1 MRLQQHG
8 GEKAALLVP
17 VTGIVECEA
26 RLHQPTHRH
35 FGPGHRCQLQVRHGA
50 DALQQ
55 LRALDGGRQ
64 GQVGQAP
71 QQGRLVPLKGIPWN
85 RGGFQQHRQVMCGHA
100 GRLDQATHTGSQ
112 VQVQRWCVAQEL
124 GVCALQPGLQHPG
137 RVIGVGGV
145 FQPLPGQGTGR
156 PQGQRA
162 VQRAPLWRIE
172 QPAGAGGQ
180 SQRQLA
186 HRAIQRAQH
195 GGHTVAIG
203 LRPHGLQQLHGV
215 AVLRSGRGRAGI
227 THGTHLAPAAFAQ
240 RAREA
245 KADVQHRV
253 AAPLGGRQHV
263 HHQIGLRRC
272 AGSSDWCNRHCI
284 VKQSQPLV
292 HIALGLQAL
301 LFGHGGLALGR
312 RQCAVGRPCH
322 GLQRR

>member
-1 MRLQQHG
+1 
-8 GEKAALLVP
+8 
-17 VTGIVECEA
+17 
-26 RLHQPTHRH
+26 
-35 FGPGHRCQLQVRHGA
+35 
-50 DALQQ
+50 
-55 LRALDGGRQ
+55 
-64 GQVGQAP
+64 
-71 QQGRLVPLKGIPWN
+71 
-85 RGGFQQHRQVMCGHA
+85 MCGHA

-137 RVIGVGGV
+137 RVVGVGGV

-156 PQGQRA
+156 SQGQRT

-180 SQRQLA
+180 AQRQLA